1 MLIDKH
7 KHVYFVIR
15 FGRPGNNLSDLLQ
28 ALSKTTNKPK
38 YLPEDELN
46 QHKKGFEKYILTRKH
61 EIN

>member
-1 MLIDKH
+1 M
-7 KHVYFVIR
+7 YFVIR
-15 FGRPGNNLSDLLQ
+15 FGRPGNNLSGLLQ